1 MIRPIHID
9 LTSLTRSL
17 LDAARELHRSSLLRT
32 ARAFD
37 AQSDLAAIKQE
48 QQADVVREA
57 NRELRARRIAAEEA
71 ADRADAVW
79 QATRSEISTL

>member
-9 LTSLTRSL
+9 LTGLTRSVL
-17 LDAARELHRSSLLRT
+17 KAARELHRASLLRT

-37 AQSDLAAIKQE
+37 AQAALAVIKQE
-48 QQADVVREA
+48 QQFDVVREA
-57 NRELRARRIAAEEA
+57 NRELRARRIEAEEA

>member
-9 LTSLTRSL
+9 LTGLTRSVL
-17 LDAARELHRSSLLRT
+17 GAARELHRSSLLRT

-37 AQSDLAAIKQE
+37 AQAELAAIKQE

-57 NRELRARRIAAEEA
+57 NRELRARRISAQEA

-79 QATRSEISTL
+79 SATCSEISNL